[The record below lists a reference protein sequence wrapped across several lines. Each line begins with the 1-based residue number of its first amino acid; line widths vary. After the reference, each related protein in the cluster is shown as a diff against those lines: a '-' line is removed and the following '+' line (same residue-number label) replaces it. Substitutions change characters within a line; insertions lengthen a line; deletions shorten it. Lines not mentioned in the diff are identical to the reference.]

1 MVLGINTFHEQLRMQ
16 GQPIIL
22 YTYLIFWAAYN
33 FVYVLD
39 ILLVFLEL
47 GYMLGSTMST
57 E

>member
-1 MVLGINTFHEQLRMQ
+1 MVFGINTFHEQLRML

-33 FVYVLD
+33 FVYILD
-39 ILLVFLEL
+39 ILLAFLVLEC
-47 GYMLGSTMST
+47 MLGSTCS